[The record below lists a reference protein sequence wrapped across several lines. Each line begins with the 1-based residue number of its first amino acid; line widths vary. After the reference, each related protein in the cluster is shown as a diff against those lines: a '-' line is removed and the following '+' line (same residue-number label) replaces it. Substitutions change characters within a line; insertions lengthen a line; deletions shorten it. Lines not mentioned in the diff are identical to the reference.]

1 MFTCLLAL
9 LAETFPITDLS
20 TVDGCEFLG
29 QMAKWSNPLGAS
41 NPLAIKAVGD
51 GSNGVQYQRIHG
63 DVWTW
68 TKVSR
73 TIIRLANIRP
83 VPPIRKK
90 LEIPW
95 RTTE

>member
-51 GSNGVQYQRIHG
+51 GSNGPISKNSWR
-63 DVWTW
+63 
-68 TKVSR
+68 
-73 TIIRLANIRP
+73 RLDLDQGIKDNNSIGEHSTRP
-83 VPPIRKK
+83 PD
-90 LEIPW
+90 
-95 RTTE
+95 